1 MPKIFYSLGFLTE
14 WHLPHSSVAYYGLP
28 IRESLPTFVHPN
40 EFLDGALTTDARKGN
55 GSRPQTW
62 QLMNHPMV
70 LRLLREHGKR
80 LNFLGVIL
88 QKTRFEAEFGKQVSA
103 ACTSQ
108 MARLF
113 RADGAII

>member
-1 MPKIFYSLGFLTE
+1 
-14 WHLPHSSVAYYGLP
+14 
-28 IRESLPTFVHPN
+28 
-40 EFLDGALTTDARKGN
+40 
-55 GSRPQTW
+55 
-62 QLMNHPMV
+62 MV

-108 MARLF
+108 MARLLG
-113 RADGAII
+113 ADGAIITRVSPSGNNLMDGMFTVGACERKGIKTVFLTPEAGGSDGTGLPLHFYVPEARAMVSTGNFNAPIQL